1 MKGHT
6 FAVGDWAMG
15 IYLHVHK
22 LISYMMKYTVQRD
35 TASANVNM
43 IVLTVE
49 RLL

>member
-15 IYLHVHK
+15 IYLHK